1 MTKRSSKWVTAGEL
15 LAELERDPDFQR
27 DEAERET
34 TFRRRQEELRADE
47 RGLVN
52 ELRNAG
58 LRLDSVWDLVAA
70 GEGRSPTQATTI
82 LIRHLGERHQASV
95 RSGIA
100 MALAT
105 SPAADRHRAKL
116 ALIQALA
123 TESEDSVRDDIVLAI
138 AQVADDLDGLIDLL
152 NDPAIGDAR
161 LVLLSELSRFGE
173 RGRAALRAATS
184 DPFLGREATRQL
196 RAMAKGGQRTHPDAA
211 PLDNELVSIALD
223 RDRLPALLSGLVE
236 ALGVSPGSMRR
247 IIPQVDRLLP
257 GEGMSATVRATAGR
271 SVSLEFLM
279 DDFDALIV
287 VVRGPESMQST
298 LEQTVEDL
306 PLER

>member
-1 MTKRSSKWVTAGEL
+1 
-15 LAELERDPDFQR
+15 
-27 DEAERET
+27 
-34 TFRRRQEELRADE
+34 
-47 RGLVN
+47 
-52 ELRNAG
+52 
-58 LRLDSVWDLVAA
+58 
-70 GEGRSPTQATTI
+70 
-82 LIRHLGERHQASV
+82 
-95 RSGIA
+95 
-100 MALAT
+100 
-105 SPAADRHRAKL
+105 
-116 ALIQALA
+116 
-123 TESEDSVRDDIVLAI
+123 
-138 AQVADDLDGLIDLL
+138 
-152 NDPAIGDAR
+152 
-161 LVLLSELSRFGE
+161 
-173 RGRAALRAATS
+173 
-184 DPFLGREATRQL
+184 
-196 RAMAKGGQRTHPDAA
+196 MAKGGQRTHPDAA